1 MVTCSIPGGK
11 APVRDA
17 TEEVKEI
24 ALAVKAEVEAKV
36 NQTFAVYEAVKYRS
50 QVVAGVN
57 YYIKVT
63 MLRIYLLS
71 SLACNNA

>member
-1 MVTCSIPGGK
+1 M
-11 APVRDA
+11 
-17 TEEVKEI
+17 KEI

-57 YYIKVT
+57 YYIKVHVGDDKYIHIT
-63 MLRIYLLS
+63 VWSKLDQTLELTS
-71 SLACNNA
+71 VEVNKTADDDL